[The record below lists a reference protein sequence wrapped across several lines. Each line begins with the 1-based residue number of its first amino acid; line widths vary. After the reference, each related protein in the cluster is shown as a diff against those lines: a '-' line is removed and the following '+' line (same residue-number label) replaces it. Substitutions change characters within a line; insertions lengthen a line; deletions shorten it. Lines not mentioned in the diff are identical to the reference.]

1 MDLAPEAV
9 SKAVVEVVAEPRLRD
24 MLTRGGVKLPAFK
37 RPALA
42 VRLLQH
48 VHCGVTSSDYCV
60 EHLLMARRYAVAHIR
75 RPGDVREHRVLVWL
89 ASPQVYQHPV
99 AAPYHR

>member
-1 MDLAPEAV
+1 M
-9 SKAVVEVVAEPRLRD
+9 VEVVAEPRLRD
-24 MLTRGGVKLPAFK
+24 VLPRGGVKLPALK

-48 VHCGVTSSDYCV
+48 VHCGVTPAEYSIEY
-60 EHLLMARRYAVAHIR
+60 LPMTRRHAVAHIR
-75 RPGDVREHRVLVWL
+75 RPGDVREHRILVGL